1 MLFSTQEFAFVT
13 LGAGH
18 RTGSSIMPNKHNPDM
33 AELLRGQHAIVG
45 GAMAELM
52 QVIALPSGYQRDLQ
66 LTKSA
71 LIRGT
76 LATVDGLRQIPSVLA
91 EMTLNTEAMAEAIE
105 PAMYMTEKAVQLAA
119 EGMSFREAYRV
130 AAQQ

>member
-1 MLFSTQEFAFVT
+1 MQKVRRLAWDLVPFSTQEFAFVT
-13 LGAGH
+13 LGTGH
-18 RTGSSIMPNKHNPDM
+18 RMGSSIMPNKHNPDM

-66 LTKSA
+66 LTKGA

-76 LATVDGLRQIPSVLA
+76 LATVDGLWQIPSVLA
-91 EMTLNTEAMAEAIE
+91 EMTLNTEAMAAYI
-105 PAMYMTEKAVQLAA
+105 PAFL
-119 EGMSFREAYRV
+119 
-130 AAQQ
+130 

>member
-1 MLFSTQEFAFVT
+1 
-13 LGAGH
+13 
-18 RTGSSIMPNKHNPDM
+18 
-33 AELLRGQHAIVG
+33 
-45 GAMAELM
+45 M

-76 LATVDGLRQIPSVLA
+76 LATVDGLRQIPSVLS

-105 PAMYMTEKAVQLAA
+105 PAMHMTEKAIQLVSR
-119 EGMSFREAYRV
+119 GVPFREAYKQVVTRSS
-130 AAQQ
+130 

>member
-1 MLFSTQEFAFVT
+1 ML
-13 LGAGH
+13 
-18 RTGSSIMPNKHNPDM
+18 
-33 AELLRGQHAIVG
+33 QHAS
-45 GAMAELM
+45 ELKDTPL
-52 QVIALPSGYQRDLQ
+52 QPLLEGKSIALPSGYQRDLQ

-76 LATVDGLRQIPSVLA
+76 LASVDGLRQIPSVLA

>member
-1 MLFSTQEFAFVT
+1 MLS
-13 LGAGH
+13 
-18 RTGSSIMPNKHNPDM
+18 
-33 AELLRGQHAIVG
+33 
-45 GAMAELM
+45 
-52 QVIALPSGYQRDLQ
+52 
-66 LTKSA
+66 
-71 LIRGT
+71 
-76 LATVDGLRQIPSVLA
+76 